1 MTHPH
6 GRHPS
11 PGAHTPPARPVV
23 QGRVYL
29 AMFVVLALIAVL
41 LIGRFLTASTAPPA
55 AGERGTIPVAM
66 AAPAPTIAVAP
77 AAPTPQ
83 AAANQPMQPA
93 AAAQPFHLK
102 ASAPVSVRVPSVG
115 IQSNLLTV
123 GLNKDGTVE
132 VPTTAAQAAWYRLGL
147 TPGALGPAVIL
158 GHVDSAQGPGVF
170 FKLGALRPGQGIFV
184 TRAERAWPAFASM
197 RSTATPKTSS
207 RPRTCTGP
215 STTPG
220 SD

>member
-1 MTHPH
+1 
-6 GRHPS
+6 
-11 PGAHTPPARPVV
+11 
-23 QGRVYL
+23 
-29 AMFVVLALIAVL
+29 MFVVLALIAVL

-83 AAANQPMQPA
+83 AAANQPAQPA

-184 TRAERAWPAFASM
+184 TRADKSVARFRIDAVNSYPKDQFPTQDVYGPINYAGLRLITCGGQYDKKTGHYESNTVVFASLV
-197 RSTATPKTSS
+197 P
-207 RPRTCTGP
+207 
-215 STTPG
+215 
-220 SD
+220 